1 MNRLKRQLSRID
13 GKGYKAYKDI
23 RGKFDFAKFRLAI
36 DHVQGDPFA
45 SPSKIRCLVPTEQ
58 TIIETDWFQDR
69 NRKVALEDHIARV
82 VANEIDR
89 SAPHSMGTGKSG
101 MVSIDQPG
109 QEILERTAVSV
120 TNEEVTVC
128 LSVGLPAKGRTVLGH
143 QAMKLFFDYLPDILD
158 HSIFQLDS
166 IKIDKAIKLSD
177 QQKSIRKYIEDRDL
191 VAFVEDGAVLPRE
204 SGISNRPLK
213 GDEVVPFISPEE
225 LAVTIPV
232 PYREEPI
239 RGMGI
244 KKGITLI
251 VGGGYHG
258 KSTLLQAIERGVY
271 DHIQG
276 DGREYVLTDPSA
288 CKIRAEDGRKVTH
301 VNISPFIQNLPYG
314 KDTERFTTENASG
327 STSQAANIIEALE
340 AGAKTLLIDEDTSAT
355 NFMIRDSRMQ
365 ALVAKQKEP
374 ITPFIDKVRQLYED
388 HGVSTI
394 LVMGGS
400 GDYFEVADTV
410 VLMEQYRPVD
420 VTEDAKRIIN
430 ERASEREKEG
440 GVSFGPI
447 TERFPLPASLN
458 SRKGRKSKI
467 AARGLS
473 RIQYGTTDIE
483 LEQVEQLVD
492 KSQTRAIGEVLRL
505 IEKKHLFGNGSLA
518 EVLDGIQKQIE
529 ENGLASLSEFGD
541 QHPGEL
547 ARPRVM
553 EIAGALNRLRT
564 LKIKT

>member
-101 MVSIDQPG
+101 MVTIDRPG

-143 QAMKLFFDYLPDILD
+143 QAMKLFFDYLPEILD

-166 IKIDKAIKLSD
+166 IKIDKVIKLSD
-177 QQKSIRKYIEDRDL
+177 QQKSIRKYMEDRDL

-258 KSTLLQAIERGVY
+258 KSTLLKAIERGVY

-440 GVSFGPI
+440 GISFGPI

>member
-177 QQKSIRKYIEDRDL
+177 QQKSIRKYMEDRDL

-529 ENGLASLSEFGD
+529 ENGLASLSEFRD